1 VLCLLWLYSLG
12 TARGGGGAHGD
23 GSAARQAAARGVA
36 TCGDPHEGATLATC
50 CTCCAYSQLALI
62 APYSLLPTPYS
73 LLPTPYSLLPT
84 PYSLLPTPY
93 SLLPTPYSLL
103 PSPYSLLPTHYV
115 QVLSH
120 WEGELHAFVQA
131 GVGARLEIV
140 QMKGNA
146 RIFDD
151 MKDLLAR
158 QKQAGELDAA
168 TLSDG
173 GCSPM

>member
-1 VLCLLWLYSLG
+1 MRTETEALLGKLQLAGSQRAETHTKVLHLPRAVLAVLTHYSL
-12 TARGGGGAHGD
+12 
-23 GSAARQAAARGVA
+23 
-36 TCGDPHEGATLATC
+36 
-50 CTCCAYSQLALI
+50 
-62 APYSLLPTPYS
+62 SLLPTPF
-73 LLPTPYSLLPT
+73 
-84 PYSLLPTPY
+84 

-173 GCSPM
+173 GCNPM

>member
-1 VLCLLWLYSLG
+1 MLCLLWLYSLG

-50 CTCCAYSQLALI
+50 CTCCAYSLLALI

-73 LLPTPYSLLPT
+73 LLPTPFSLLPT
-84 PYSLLPTPY
+84 PYSLLPT
-93 SLLPTPYSLL
+93 
-103 PSPYSLLPTHYV
+103 PYSLLPTHYV

>member
-1 VLCLLWLYSLG
+1 
-12 TARGGGGAHGD
+12 
-23 GSAARQAAARGVA
+23 
-36 TCGDPHEGATLATC
+36 
-50 CTCCAYSQLALI
+50 
-62 APYSLLPTPYS
+62 
-73 LLPTPYSLLPT
+73 
-84 PYSLLPTPY
+84 
-93 SLLPTPYSLL
+93 
-103 PSPYSLLPTHYV
+103 
-115 QVLSH
+115 VLSH

-173 GCSPM
+173 GCNPM

>member
-1 VLCLLWLYSLG
+1 MRTETEALLGKL
-12 TARGGGGAHGD
+12 
-23 GSAARQAAARGVA
+23 
-36 TCGDPHEGATLATC
+36 
-50 CTCCAYSQLALI
+50 QLAGSQRAETHTKVLHLPR
-62 APYSLLPTPYS
+62 AVLAVLTHNSLSLLPTPF
-73 LLPTPYSLLPT
+73 
-84 PYSLLPTPY
+84 

-173 GCSPM
+173 GCNPM